1 MANLSAEEKHC
12 FNCGGEVAK
21 PVFFCPQCGAPF
33 PILSSF
39 TRRLLR
45 ASVGSVL
52 AMLAWCGATTGFI
65 FLLLA
70 SRNSLFLAYGLA
82 CWLIAILCFV
92 AFQHIS
98 D

>member
-1 MANLSAEEKHC
+1 MANLSAEEKRC
-12 FNCGGEVAK
+12 FNCGAEVAK

-52 AMLAWCGATTGFI
+52 AMLAWWGAMTGHI
-65 FLLLA
+65 LLL
-70 SRNSLFLAYGLA
+70 SSPQNSLFLVYSLA
-82 CWLIAILCFV
+82 CWAIAILCLV
-92 AFQHIS
+92 AFYHLS
-98 D
+98 K